1 MEMHII
7 THLKNAPW
15 SIKLSLALFAL
26 FDSINVMYC
35 FIAHAI
41 TLQFLAITS
50 VQVILLYGV
59 LMQIVWV
66 RDVFVSLYTFLIPIL
81 MALIATTLL
90 NTHYANL
97 FFSIIIVNS
106 LPLGALALLYIQPS
120 NAWFGQTL
128 SHKEESAMPW
138 FAQWV
143 IILIALG
150 LGFITLVIDDK
161 LAVPMTKADH
171 LSHITSMAV
180 KLTLFHLNQTFGLLC
195 AWVILIVPVSFLL
208 ALWKNYH
215 LLLTTRLMM
224 IGIVFSL
231 IFRDLAIKNLSA
243 SLYTSWIMIFF
254 VHLFLA
260 SFLVYFSLSSGKK
273 VRSYALEF
281 FTCKKEI

>member
-1 MEMHII
+1 MNII

-26 FDSINVMYC
+26 YDSINVMYC
-35 FIAHAI
+35 FITHDI
-41 TLQFLAITS
+41 TLQFLAISS

-59 LMQIVWV
+59 LMQIIWV
-66 RDVFVSLYTFLIPIL
+66 RDVFVGLYTFLIPFL
-81 MALIATTLL
+81 MALLATTLI
-90 NTHYANL
+90 NTHYL
-97 FFSIIIVNS
+97 DLLTSIIIVHL
-106 LPLGALALLYIQPS
+106 LPLGALVLLYTNPS

-128 SHKEESAMPW
+128 SHKEEPVMPW
-138 FAQWV
+138 SAQWV

-150 LGFITLVIDDK
+150 LGFMTLVIDAK
-161 LAVPMTKADH
+161 LAIPMIKADH
-171 LSHITSMAV
+171 LSHVASMAV

-195 AWVILIVPVSFLL
+195 AWVILIVPVSFFL

-231 IFRDLAIKNLSA
+231 IFRDLATKNLSA

-273 VRSYALEF
+273 ARSYALKF
-281 FTCKKEI
+281 FTCKKEK